1 MDCHY
6 GLGLEAGAN
15 RLVEHNPLWARAFAE
30 EAARLAAALGP
41 AALAIEH
48 YGSTAVPGL
57 RAKPILDLQVGVAL
71 IGHGLAFV
79 EPMAALGYDYA
90 GSQGIPDH
98 HIFGRGVARTHL
110 VHVVIYGSEPWAR
123 TLRFRDR
130 LRADAALRM
139 AYETLKTGLA
149 DAALSRAAYTA
160 GKTEF
165 IEAASRREQSG

>member
-1 MDCHY
+1 MGPDSDY
-6 GLGLEAGAN
+6 GLGLERSSN
-15 RLVEHNPLWARAFAE
+15 RLVDHNPLWERAFAE

-57 RAKPILDLQVGVAL
+57 RAKPVLDVQVGVAH
-71 IGHGLAFV
+71 IDHGLAFI

-110 VHVVIYGSEPWAR
+110 VHVVVHGAEAWFR

-130 LRADAALRM
+130 LRADPALRA
-139 AYETLKTGLA
+139 AYEALKTGLA
-149 DAALSRAAYTA
+149 EAALTRAAYSA

-165 IEAASRREQSG
+165 IEAASRG